1 MDFRSGQN
9 FILTV
14 LTDREKSFHIHDNA
28 HQVEETLKAQFEGVE
43 DVVVHLEPE
52 GHHHEKSEK

>member
-1 MDFRSGQN
+1 VNPGLP
-9 FILTV
+9 I
-14 LTDREKSFHIHDNA
+14 EKGHDIA